1 MWTDLTRTRRH
12 GTNLKERGAARMLE
26 SSLLTTTTQ
35 KPVPEPTSSAA
46 KSISVDFALVLFVT
60 ALLPPLP
67 TGTGAGRAAWEGK
80 ISCRNNSHSKRQ
92 TTASSECVRKF
103 FTLTKINFLH

>member
-46 KSISVDFALVLFVT
+46 KSISVDLALVLFVT
-60 ALLPPLP
+60 
-67 TGTGAGRAAWEGK
+67 GTGRALRVWSWHRGLEGWFAWLGEGK
-80 ISCRNNSHSKRQ
+80 YL
-92 TTASSECVRKF
+92 AAM
-103 FTLTKINFLH
+103 INIIA